1 MASLRT
7 DKAGLASVSLS
18 QKSAA
23 DIASFIFDDHRW
35 ITISNALETC
45 VA

>member
-1 MASLRT
+1 MASSRT

-23 DIASFIFDDHRW
+23 DIVCLCSV
-35 ITISNALETC
+35 ITGGLLFQMHSKR
-45 VA
+45 V